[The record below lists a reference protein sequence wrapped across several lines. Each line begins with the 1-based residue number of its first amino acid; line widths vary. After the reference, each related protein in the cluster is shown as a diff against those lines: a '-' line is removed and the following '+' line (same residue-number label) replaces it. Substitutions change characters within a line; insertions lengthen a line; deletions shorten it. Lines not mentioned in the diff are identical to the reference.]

1 MKKSKSNQKKIQAL
15 GKTYSIRFRFLATV
29 IVAML
34 AITVFVGGVS
44 IYEVDNYILK
54 QSESFVS
61 VTCVNEA
68 EKINNSLENMEKT
81 AKIMESY
88 LMDFFNS
95 VEDIENRDIQ
105 EKVIEN
111 AHLMFV
117 DVTNHISTDGAVSY
131 YFRFDPAIS
140 DNKSGLFYSKLNG
153 SDEFVSLEPTDLS
166 IYEKDDVE
174 HVGWFWQPYEAQ
186 KPVWMKPYYNKNND
200 VLMISYVI
208 PMYYGEKFIGV
219 VGIDFD
225 YMVLEDQ
232 VQEIKIY
239 DNGFA
244 HLEIDDV
251 IISDNKFEP
260 DSKNYMHASKELVN
274 GMSLVLSASYD
285 DIRQIRYEIGF
296 KILFIVVILSLLFI
310 IITIF
315 VVKKISD
322 PLNKLTKAAAKL
334 ADGNYDMEI
343 EQSDAREI
351 KLLSAAFENMAVR
364 LREREKHL
372 HMSANRDSMTG
383 LRNSTSYSAWVDR
396 FDNAMRNESIDFGVV
411 MIDLNDLKKTN
422 DLHGHEMGNKLIILA
437 AKIISDVFKRSPVF
451 RIGGDEFLVVLQ
463 NNDLENCDELLSL
476 LNFRCQN
483 TFIADTQNSIKLAVG
498 FSRFDSDRD
507 SRFADVFKRADN
519 AMYEN
524 KRRMK
529 SNKSSG
535 DII

>member
-1 MKKSKSNQKKIQAL
+1 MKKSKSNQKKLQTL

-34 AITVFVGGVS
+34 AITVFVGGLS

-54 QSESFVS
+54 QSKSFVS

-68 EKINNSLENMEKT
+68 EQINNSLKNMEKT

-88 LMDFFNS
+88 LMEFFHRE
-95 VEDIENRDIQ
+95 EDIVNRDIQ
-105 EKVIEN
+105 EKVIKS

-117 DVTNHISTDGAVSY
+117 DVTKHTSTEGAVSY

-140 DNKSGLFYSKLNG
+140 DSKSGLFYSKLNG
-153 SDEFVSLEPTDLS
+153 GDEFVALEPTDLS

-186 KPVWMKPYYNKNND
+186 KPVWMKPYYNQNND

-208 PMYYGEKFIGV
+208 PMYYGEKFIGI
-219 VGIDFD
+219 VGMDFD

-244 HLEIDDV
+244 HLEFDGV
-251 IISDNKFEP
+251 IISGNKSEP
-260 DSKNYMHASKELVN
+260 DSKNYMSVSKELIN

-285 DIRQIRYEIGF
+285 DIRQIRYEIGL
-296 KILFIVVILSLLFI
+296 KILFIVVILSSLFM
-310 IITIF
+310 IITTF

-351 KLLSAAFENMAVR
+351 KLLCAAFENMAAR
-364 LREREKHL
+364 LREREELLHL
-372 HMSANRDSMTG
+372 SANRDSMTG
-383 LRNSTSYSAWVDR
+383 LRNSTSYSAWVAQ
-396 FDNAMRNESIDFGVV
+396 FDNAIGKGPIDFGVV
-411 MIDLNDLKKTN
+411 MLDLNDLKETN
-422 DLHGHEMGNKLIILA
+422 DVHGHEMGNELIITS
-437 AKIISDVFKRSPVF
+437 AKIISDVFKGSPVF

-463 NNDLENCDELLSL
+463 NNDLENCDELLAL
-476 LNFRCQN
+476 LDFRCQN
-483 TFIADTQNSIKLAVG
+483 TWIADTQDPIKLAVG
-498 FSRFDSDRD
+498 FSRFDPSKD
-507 SRFADVFKRADN
+507 FQFTDVFKRADN

-529 SNKSSG
+529 SDKSSG
-535 DII
+535 DIY